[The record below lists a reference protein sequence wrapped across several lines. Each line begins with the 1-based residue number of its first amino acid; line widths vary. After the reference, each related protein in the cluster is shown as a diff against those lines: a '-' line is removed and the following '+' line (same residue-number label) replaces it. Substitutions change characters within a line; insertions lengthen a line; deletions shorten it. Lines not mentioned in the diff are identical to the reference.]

1 MFDDALCDRLKK
13 YVSFSKE
20 EEFFVKDTDMILN
33 MLKKNISS
41 MERIKILNELS
52 KVCDVTLYTQ
62 SSGCDMRSVR
72 VRGYIDYER
81 DMPVMFA
88 NSAINLNVT
97 LRNIRTGIPLRV
109 LDIMGAGGFLLTNYC
124 PELNEYM
131 TEGKD
136 FVSYIDAGDCCE
148 KAVYYIEHEVERKKI
163 AVNGHDRILDMFTYE
178 HQIKKMFD
186 VIRKEL

>member
-1 MFDDALCDRLKK
+1 
-13 YVSFSKE
+13 
-20 EEFFVKDTDMILN
+20 
-33 MLKKNISS
+33 
-41 MERIKILNELS
+41 
-52 KVCDVTLYTQ
+52 
-62 SSGCDMRSVR
+62 MRE
-72 VRGYIDYER
+72 YIDYER

-148 KAVYYIEHEVERKKI
+148 KAVYYIEHEAERKKI
-163 AVNGHDRILDMFTYE
+163 AANGHDRILDMFTYE

>member
-1 MFDDALCDRLKK
+1 
-13 YVSFSKE
+13 
-20 EEFFVKDTDMILN
+20 
-33 MLKKNISS
+33 
-41 MERIKILNELS
+41 
-52 KVCDVTLYTQ
+52 
-62 SSGCDMRSVR
+62 
-72 VRGYIDYER
+72 
-81 DMPVMFA
+81 MFA

-97 LRNIRTGIPLRV
+97 LRNIRTGIPLRA

-148 KAVYYIEHEVERKKI
+148 KAVYYIEHEAERKKI
-163 AVNGHDRILDMFTYE
+163 AANGHDRILDMFTYE

>member
-1 MFDDALCDRLKK
+1 MDRLRATKK
-13 YVSFSKE
+13 TV
-20 EEFFVKDTDMILN
+20 I
-33 MLKKNISS
+33 
-41 MERIKILNELS
+41 ELTGEQI
-52 KVCDVTLYTQ
+52 DQLRTLV
-62 SSGCDMRSVR
+62 D
-72 VRGYIDYER
+72 ER

-97 LRNIRTGIPLRV
+97 LRNIRTGIPLRA

-148 KAVYYIEHEVERKKI
+148 KAVYYIEHEAERKKI
-163 AVNGHDRILDMFTYE
+163 AANGHDRILDMFTYE